1 MTSRD
6 PDSFFLFLFL
16 FFAIWQKEI
25 FLCLHIRA
33 HVTLVQGD
41 QMMEQKVPKCEPK
54 MLIQFPALAIYAQI

>member
-1 MTSRD
+1 M
-6 PDSFFLFLFL
+6 
-16 FFAIWQKEI
+16 
-25 FLCLHIRA
+25 CLHIRA